1 MERILFMIEIKIKK
15 IAEILEGKIIGS
27 ADPEACICGV
37 SIDSRKVCE
46 NNLFIPIKGLTNNGH
61 SYIRDVISKG
71 AAATLWNKDEPNPPS
86 DTAVILV
93 DDTVAGLQQLAKY
106 YRNTLKAKI
115 VGVTG
120 SNGKTST
127 KDITAAVLSQ
137 KYKTQK
143 TMGNYNTEIGVP
155 YTLLS
160 LDEDCQAAVI
170 EMGMERKGEIDFL
183 TDIVNPDV
191 GIITSVGLVHI
202 DNFPSIEE
210 IAKAKLEIVNGI
222 KDNGLFIYFGDDP
235 LIEKTVQNTAM
246 KETIRKQ
253 TFGTMEKNTLWL
265 KDFKED
271 LNGINIRVS
280 DEDFEELHIDILGRH
295 QALNAMAAILAAKEL
310 GMNSEEIRLGLLN
323 IEKTGLRN
331 EIIEIKSCRVLNDC
345 YKSNPVSINAALDIF
360 EMFDNKKRVV
370 VLGDMLGYREMSH
383 DMHYNVGK
391 DLASRRIDQLV
402 TIGGEARYIAKGARE
417 NTDIG
422 SIVEFDTKEEAA
434 EYISRYLNEDCGILI
449 KGSRFLKLEY
459 IANKLK
465 ETEACN
471 D

>member
-1 MERILFMIEIKIKK
+1 MIEIKIKK
-15 IAEILEGKIIGS
+15 IAEILGGEIIG
-27 ADPEACICGV
+27 ACDPEACIYGV

-46 NNLFIPIKGLTNNGH
+46 NNLFVPIKGLTNNGH
-61 SYIRDVISKG
+61 SYIRDVISRG

-86 DTAVILV
+86 DMAVILV
-93 DDTVAGLQQLAKY
+93 DDTVAGFQMLAKY

-143 TMGNYNTEIGVP
+143 TMGNYNSEIGVP

-183 TDIVNPDV
+183 TNLVNPDI

-222 KDNGLFIYFGDDP
+222 KDGGLFIYFGDDP
-235 LIEKTVQNTAM
+235 LIEKTVQAAQM
-246 KETIRKQ
+246 KKSIRKQ

-265 KDFKED
+265 KAFKED

-280 DEDFEELHIDILGRH
+280 DEGFEELHIDILGRH

-331 EIIEIKSCRVLNDC
+331 EIIKIKKCMVLNDC

-360 EMFDNKKRVV
+360 ELFDNSKKIV

-391 DLASRRIDQLV
+391 DLAPHRIDQLI
-402 TIGGEARYIAKGARE
+402 TIGEEARYIAKGARE
-417 NTDIG
+417 NTNIG

-434 EYISRYLNEDCGILI
+434 GYISRYLNEDCAILI

-465 ETEACN
+465 EMEV
-471 D
+471 